1 MSSFQPFGMGRHSCI
16 GMKLAYA
23 MMRVTVARFLF
34 AFDIALADEKDR
46 WDWGEQKTYILWVSP
61 LEHIP
66 APSVANLS

>member
-1 MSSFQPFGMGRHSCI
+1 
-16 GMKLAYA
+16 MKLAYA